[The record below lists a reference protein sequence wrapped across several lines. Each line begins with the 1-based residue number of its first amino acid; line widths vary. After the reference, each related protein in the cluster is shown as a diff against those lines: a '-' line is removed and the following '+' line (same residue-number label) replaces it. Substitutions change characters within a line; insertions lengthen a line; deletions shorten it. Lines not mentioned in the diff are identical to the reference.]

1 VLSRALVTIV
11 LMGALPASSQALA
24 RPSGLVPLRPLTAG
38 GADQFFGQLHPDGR
52 RLVFASNT
60 NGTVELFTQTLGS
73 GAPELLHDEQGD
85 VSQPRL
91 SPDGASLLYLS
102 YRNDAF
108 GDACVLELATKQRRC
123 LPLEGAV
130 LHAFWFAGSDF
141 IGVVRRLE
149 LGGTHQL
156 LKLPSRAS
164 RPDEAEVVR
173 EGFFSS
179 PVASPDGRWLA
190 FVELAVGSDGG
201 TPALLRASRGL
212 VFLSLA
218 DGARV
223 VFEPLLPGSSAFPA
237 FSKDGRHL
245 YFTQFPDDSNADG
258 VTDGN
263 DNGVLVRVPF
273 EGARAAPAQGEDVE
287 VLTSKRS
294 NCQYPMPAADRLLAT
309 CNRRGFLQ
317 VVSLPLEGQVPPQ
330 FDAARLDDEAS
341 AARHRFERLLLQ
353 ERRLERETDL
363 PRRVE
368 LERRLAMSTLE
379 LGAFDSAEFD
389 LGLMQRDA
397 GVGSDEATWAKV
409 ATELVR
415 HRRDEGRLGFGKLSD
430 EFIASERARL
440 ARLEGYD
447 AHARPTVRRLSRLV
461 RAEVLRVLG
470 QKSEALALFDALD
483 LEAETDPDVVLLWG
497 RLAERLLRETGDRE
511 AWARANLRVSRHPA
525 LGERERLIHARRFID
540 ALTAG
545 RGKAARLRALAA
557 AEGLTQPGSE
567 ARLLL
572 EVERALDEVEP
583 SAQATA
589 VATLEALWQRAPSF
603 EQHRMVAMTII
614 ERAAHDDLQ
623 VVLDVFAQRWLD
635 DVPQA
640 HPERKYAEALYA
652 EVQLERA
659 YWFLQQQR
667 HRDAAA
673 LFLSIARKTRSL
685 EAVSGFVEASARGG
699 VAGSEL
705 TATLAAALG
714 QTPGVMA
721 FAEAVVLG
729 RTLPSLDG
737 DDFTRTLSQARAA
750 LRASE
755 DALARSPEFHHLLGF
770 LAHEDFHHGGARAA
784 ALEAH
789 GRYHLALDLAPDVY
803 RRRAS
808 LLLELG
814 LLQAALGNHRIAV
827 KHYEER
833 ARLPFVRPAEQAA
846 FHLAYARSLL
856 HADALDAA
864 MAEAREGLAFVTA
877 TPGLAPF
884 LPLALERAMVTHLVA
899 GQPKAAIGYGEQLL
913 PLVPPS
919 VAAQV
924 KPRLALASAHL
935 AAKEPARAKQRLG
948 EARAALASSV
958 ELHDATA
965 LAAGP
970 THLGRDDLRA
980 LVAGLEAVTFRA
992 LGDLPARQRALAERR
1007 EVLATRQQLAPR
1019 DETLHEL
1026 ARLAHHQAWTAARAG
1041 RWSEARRFLEQGL
1054 ADDEAWRAH
1063 TGTRLDAVSTALVE
1077 LCAEVQFVEVTA
1089 CPLDPSNLTRRLR
1102 EGLQV
1107 AASMKTQTA
1116 QSVRT
1121 RWPEL
1126 LARLLSGPRSSEP
1139 AREGAP
1145 RAR

>member
-1 VLSRALVTIV
+1 MLAAAL
-11 LMGALPASSQALA
+11 LGALSAFGQAMA

-73 GAPELLHDEQGD
+73 GAPELLYDEQGD

-91 SPDGASLLYLS
+91 SPDGASLLYIS

-108 GDACVLELATKQRRC
+108 GDACVLDLRTKQRRC
-123 LPLEGAV
+123 LPIEGAV
-130 LHAFWFAGSDF
+130 LHAFWFAGSDAV
-141 IGVVRRLE
+141 GVVRRLE
-149 LGGTHQL
+149 LGGPHQL
-156 LKLPSRAS
+156 VRLRARARWRS
-164 RPDEAEVVR
+164 EAEVLR

-190 FVELAVGSDGG
+190 HVELAAGADGG
-201 TPALLRASRGL
+201 MPALLRASRGL
-212 VFLSLA
+212 VFTSLT
-218 DGARV
+218 DPARV
-223 VFEPLLPGSSAFPA
+223 VFEPLLPGASAFPA
-237 FSKDGRHL
+237 FSADGRYL

-263 DNGVLVRVPF
+263 DDGVLVRVPF
-273 EGARAAPAQGEDVE
+273 AGGQVEPARGDAVE
-287 VLTSKRS
+287 VLSSKRS
-294 NCQYPMPAADRLLAT
+294 NCQYPMPAKDRLLAT

-317 VVSLPLEGQVPPQ
+317 VVSLPLEGQVP
-330 FDAARLDDEAS
+330 AEMSAERLDEEAS
-341 AARHRFERLLLQ
+341 ASRHRFERLLLQ

-389 LGLMQRDA
+389 LGLMERDA
-397 GVGSDEATWAKV
+397 GIDGDEATWAKV

-430 EFIASERARL
+430 EFIASERERL
-440 ARLEGYD
+440 SRLEGYD
-447 AHARPTVRRLSRLV
+447 AHARPTIRRLSRLV

-470 QKSEALALFDALD
+470 QKAEALGLFDAID
-483 LEAETDPDVVLLWG
+483 LEAETDADVVLLWG
-497 RLAERLLRETGDRE
+497 RLAERLLRETGDRD
-511 AWARANLRVSRHPA
+511 AWARANLRVSEHRA
-525 LGERERLIHARRFID
+525 LSERERLIHARRFVD

-545 RGKAARLRALAA
+545 RGKEARLRALVA
-557 AEGLTQPGSE
+557 AEGWTKPGTE

-583 SAQATA
+583 SAQPTA
-589 VATLEALWQRAPSF
+589 IATLDALWQRAPSF
-603 EQHRMVAMTII
+603 EQHRMVAMTVI

-623 VVLDVFAQRWLD
+623 AVLDVFAQRWLD

-659 YWFLQQQR
+659 YWFLQQRQ
-667 HRDAAA
+667 HREAAT
-673 LFLSIARKTRSL
+673 LFLSIAQKTRSL

-699 VAGSEL
+699 VAAREL
-705 TATLAAALG
+705 TSTLEASLG

-729 RTLPSLDG
+729 RALPLLDG
-737 DDFTRTLSQARAA
+737 SDFTRTLTQARASLQA
-750 LRASE
+750 AE
-755 DALARSPEFHHLLGF
+755 EALARSPEFHHLLGF
-770 LAHEDFHHGGARAA
+770 LAHEDFHRGGERSA

-846 FHLAYARSLL
+846 FHLAYSRSLL
-856 HADALDAA
+856 HADAPDAA

-884 LPLALERAMVTHLVA
+884 LPMALERAMVTHLVA
-899 GQPKAAIGYGEQLL
+899 GQPQAAIGYGEQLV
-913 PLVPPS
+913 PLVPTS

-935 AAKEPARAKQRLG
+935 AAKEPARARQRLA
-948 EARAALASSV
+948 EARAALASSA
-958 ELHDATA
+958 ELHEATA

-980 LVAGLEAVTFRA
+980 LLAGLEAVTSRA

-1007 EVLATRQQLAPR
+1007 DLLVARQQLVPR

-1026 ARLAHHQAWTAARAG
+1026 ARVSHHQAWTAARAG
-1041 RWSEARRFLEQGL
+1041 QWRDARRFLEQGL
-1054 ADDEAWRAH
+1054 ADDDEWRAR
-1063 TGTRLDAVSTALVE
+1063 TGSRLDQVSTALVE
-1077 LCAEVQFVEVTA
+1077 LCAEVHVIDSTA
-1089 CPLDPSNLTRRLR
+1089 CPLDASTLARRLR

-1107 AASMKTQTA
+1107 SSTMKTPAA
-1116 QSVRT
+1116 QAVRA
-1121 RWPEL
+1121 RWPGL
-1126 LARLLSGPRSSEP
+1126 LVRLETSATRGAQAQQGP
-1139 AREGAP
+1139 ADP
-1145 RAR
+1145 RRP

>member
-1 VLSRALVTIV
+1 VLTRALATTLV
-11 LMGALPASSQALA
+11 MAASAASAQALA

-38 GADQFFGQLHPDGR
+38 GSDQFFGQLHPDGT
-52 RLVFASNT
+52 RLVFASNA
-60 NGTVELFTQTLGS
+60 NGTVELFTQPLGS
-73 GAPELLHDEQGD
+73 GAAELLFDEQGD

-108 GDACVLELATKQRRC
+108 GDACVLELRTKQRRC
-123 LPLEGAV
+123 LPIEGAV
-130 LHAFWFAGSDF
+130 LHAFWFPGGAA
-141 IGVVRRLE
+141 IGVVRRRE
-149 LGGTHQL
+149 LGGQHQL
-156 LKLPSRAS
+156 LKLPADARG
-164 RPDEAEVVR
+164 PDEAELVR

-179 PVASPDGRWLA
+179 PVVSTDGRWLVL
-190 FVELAVGSDGG
+190 VELTVGSDGG

-212 VFLSLA
+212 VLLSLNDA
-218 DGARV
+218 ARV
-223 VFEPLLPGSSAFPA
+223 AFEPLLPGSSAFPA
-237 FSKDGRHL
+237 FSADGRFL

-273 EGARAAPAQGEDVE
+273 DGQQPVPARGGDVE

-294 NCQYPMPAADRLLAT
+294 NCQYPMPASDRLLAT
-309 CNRRGFLQ
+309 CNRRGSLQ
-317 VVSLPLEGQVPPQ
+317 VVSLPLEGQVPTD
-330 FDAARLDDEAS
+330 FDAARLDDEAA

-363 PRRVE
+363 TRRVE

-389 LGLMQRDA
+389 LRRMQRDA
-397 GVGSDEATWAKV
+397 GIDSDEGTWATV
-409 ATELVR
+409 ATELVQ
-415 HRRDEGRLGFGKLSD
+415 HRRDEARLGFGKLSD

-440 ARLEGYD
+440 RRLEGWD
-447 AHARPTVRRLSRLV
+447 THARPTVRRLSRLI
-461 RAEVLRVLG
+461 RAEVLRVVG
-470 QKSEALALFDALD
+470 QKAEALALFEGID

-497 RLAERLLRETGDRE
+497 RVAERLLREADARE
-511 AWARANLRVSRHPA
+511 AWARANLRVSQHPS
-525 LGERERLIHARRFID
+525 LSERERLIHARRFVD

-545 RGKAARLRALAA
+545 RGREARLSALGAA
-557 AEGLTQPGSE
+557 APWTRVGTE

-572 EVERALDEVEP
+572 DVERALDEVTDA
-583 SAQATA
+583 SQAQA
-589 VATLEALWQRAPSF
+589 VAGLEALWERAPSF

-623 VVLDVFAQRWLD
+623 HLLDVFARRWLD
-635 DVPQA
+635 DVPPR
-640 HPERKYAEALYA
+640 HPERQYAEALFA

-659 YWFLQQQR
+659 YWFLQQGQ
-667 HRDAAA
+667 HPEAAA
-673 LFLSIARKTRSL
+673 LFLTIAERTRSL

-699 VAGSEL
+699 ARGPEVTRALS
-705 TATLAAALG
+705 TALRK
-714 QTPGVMA
+714 TPGVLA
-721 FAEAVVLG
+721 FAEAVVLA
-729 RTLPSLDG
+729 RELPVLDG
-737 DDFTRTLSQARAA
+737 EAFARAMASARAA
-750 LRASE
+750 LKTSE

-770 LAHEDFHHGGARAA
+770 LAHEDFHHHGARAA

-846 FHLAYARSLL
+846 FHLAFARSLL
-856 HADALDAA
+856 HADAPEAA
-864 MAEAREGLAFVTA
+864 MAEAGEGLRFVEGTSA
-877 TPGLAPF
+877 LSAF

-899 GQPKAAIGYGEQLL
+899 GKLREAVGFGERLL
-913 PLVPPS
+913 PLLPSS

-935 AAKEPARAKQRLG
+935 SAGQPEQAKARLA
-948 EARAALASSV
+948 EARKALTSSTPLHEAAALA
-958 ELHDATA
+958 AN
-965 LAAGP
+965 GP
-970 THLGRDDLRA
+970 THLSRDDARA

-992 LGDLPARQRALAERR
+992 LGELPARQSALAERR
-1007 EVLATRQQLAPR
+1007 ALLEARQALSPR

-1026 ARLAHHQAWTAARAG
+1026 SRLSHQQAWTAARLG
-1041 RWSEARRFLEQGL
+1041 RWDDARRFLAQGL
-1054 ADDEAWRAH
+1054 DDEGTWRAQ
-1063 TGTRLDAVSTALVE
+1063 TGARLDSVWVALIE
-1077 LCAEVQFVEVTA
+1077 LCAELHLEQPA
-1089 CPLDPSNLTRRLR
+1089 AAPLDRAALTRALR
-1102 EGLQV
+1102 EGLST
-1107 AASMKTQTA
+1107 AATMKTEPA
-1116 QSVRT
+1116 HRVRT
-1121 RWPEL
+1121 RWPGWL
-1126 LARLLSGPRSSEP
+1126 SRLTMQP
-1139 AREGAP
+1139 
-1145 RAR
+1145 